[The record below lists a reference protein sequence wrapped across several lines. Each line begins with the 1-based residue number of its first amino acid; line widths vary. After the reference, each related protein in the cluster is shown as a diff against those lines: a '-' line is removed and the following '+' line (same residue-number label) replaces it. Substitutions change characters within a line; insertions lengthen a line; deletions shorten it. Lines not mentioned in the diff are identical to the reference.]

1 MTDYTLF
8 DLSIDLF
15 AERMREVLSDKDNIV
30 VALSRKGP
38 RLLESLFRQ
47 EDLSGNVISEHAL
60 PFLFYKLLVNPQFNC
75 NLYIVDDAI
84 YFGSTVKAL
93 IDEIQE
99 YISLLKLDQR
109 VSLKGVIAVI
119 KDPNSMVIM
128 VEGKK
133 PLANDEVRSGYGHY
147 FVKKVMERIRRAGNP
162 IEIEFPV
169 VKYTIEGNVGIKDIY
184 ASLKQ
189 NFRRGSVGMVSAND
203 GIESVSVILSE
214 FDDTTLRKLRL
225 YVKEGELL
233 ISVIAPELVPSDF
246 AQLKYAAFG
255 SSQSRLT
262 RLWRGLFS
270 HLQVFH
276 NAIKNKDGHTRS
288 IERSAVILLNF
299 LSSIDTYCYEK
310 WRIEKSLSDYLGLSP
325 VARLDETNVGYL
337 TDIRLS
343 GMVTD
348 EITKFIN
355 SDGQSPY
362 PMNMRINTSEDIV
375 REPVSMTD
383 SEKSALVKANMSGV
397 YQSKTVEEALSV
409 MMFNQMVMIEK
420 MSRFRAALANS
431 GRLLFGYSYFSI
443 VDFLRKF
450 ASGLRGEDITGER
463 VHEWIDSQIDN
474 SCIVPQY
481 IIDSNNNH
489 WTRVFRP
496 GENEDILLSHLG
508 RFVAFVINNMYRK
521 DEERAVGKVLKD
533 NLNGILTYVYL
544 QNREELMNQEPSF
557 DFNVHERHYLYTN
570 DQSESVVNF
579 LVRFSVLS
587 IDESQRVSINSRIQ
601 RMEFSENTTLS
612 WEISEKIK
620 TDVKQIVSRLPQNKF
635 QSSFLYPNTIN
646 CFLLDYA
653 DKTLMT
659 DAVNKVGRLA
669 IEKIDAIVLSIEN
682 GGYDGDVAIANI
694 GHLAQSYIE
703 MLSQYELKPSDLT
716 SDEVLSHPLVDTVQK
731 VRRILFAINIL
742 VIIVNHH
749 ISLKEYVDRPS
760 VSDIKQILRSDDII
774 EAVENSTDDF
784 VPDVTLLNIIRHYIK
799 TNILA

>member
-375 REPVSMTD
+375 RELVSMTD

-420 MSRFRAALANS
+420 MSRFRAASANS

-760 VSDIKQILRSDDII
+760 VADIKQILRSDDII